1 MLVSADATITA
12 ASQSP
17 ALPGR
22 VTRSMGY
29 TDHTAVR
36 HIGVGT
42 LMKAG
47 AILDGRWAE
56 SPKTPA
62 KPIEIIYRS
71 FPCVAGEQH
80 GCGKLAWLQDS
91 CGKAGILT
99 SSPYLLDLLTV

>member
-62 KPIEIIYRS
+62 KPIENYLS
-71 FPCVAGEQH
+71 VLPM
-80 GCGKLAWLQDS
+80 CGGRATWLW
-91 CGKAGILT
+91 
-99 SSPYLLDLLTV
+99 